1 MDRHLKQNQRRST
14 PVSRPPASCRRT
26 FRNRGAGST
35 NHRSVARGTGHS
47 HPRGASRQT
56 PAPAPFARTR
66 VSPWAGFPSH
76 HAHGYLSPPRVRP
89 TPACH
94 QEGQPA
100 GGTPQTLVAQDP
112 GPGAVVL
119 PILRGLV
126 PCQVRTR
133 VGNAGTVSNADA
145 WDRRKALEAD
155 DVDANRSIPGAG
167 PLGPTGVGHAG
178 STGGD
183 ADGRLA

>member
-1 MDRHLKQNQRRST
+1 MGVMSWEPGRWCYTR
-14 PVSRPPASCRRT
+14 ASERI
-26 FRNRGAGST
+26 
-35 NHRSVARGTGHS
+35 
-47 HPRGASRQT
+47 ASRQ
-56 PAPAPFARTR
+56 PSARAPLARTR
-66 VSPWAGFPSH
+66 VTPSAGFPTH
-76 HAHGYLSPPRVRP
+76 HAHRYLSPPRVRP
-89 TPACH
+89 TPPACH

-100 GGTPQTLVAQDP
+100 SGTPQTLVAQDP
-112 GPGAVVL
+112 GSGAVAL
-119 PILRGLV
+119 PILRDLV

-183 ADGRLA
+183 ANGRLA